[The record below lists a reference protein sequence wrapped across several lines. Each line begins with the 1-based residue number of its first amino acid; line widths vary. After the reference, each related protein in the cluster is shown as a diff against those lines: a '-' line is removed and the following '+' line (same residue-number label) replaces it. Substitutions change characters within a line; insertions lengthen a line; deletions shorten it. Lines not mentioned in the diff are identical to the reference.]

1 MKLSELTYDYLCS
14 IGLSRAHLHTDATD
28 ALMLFD
34 KPEQFERAKEKLM
47 AAYGDVTIEVDPK
60 AEWYNRLKIIDE
72 KWQADYDKFCRDKA
86 AWCSKYGS
94 D

>member
-14 IGLSRAHLHTDATD
+14 LGLSRAHLHMDATD
-28 ALMLFD
+28 GLMLFD
-34 KPEQFERAKEKLM
+34 RPEQFERAKQALFEK
-47 AAYGDVTIEVDPK
+47 YGDVTIEINPEAD
-60 AEWYNRLKIIDE
+60 WFDRLKIVDE
-72 KWQADYDKFCRDKA
+72 KWQADFDKFCREKA